1 MPTCTAFTKHST
13 PCTAHIYTHERTL
26 CGRHLHMIATPEL
39 EYRFNREQEV
49 LRDNWRRLQAGTH
62 VRVGTRIVPVE
73 QHVPPPQVVEPPPP
87 PPPQERPTCVAIKQS
102 GERCFKQAQHD
113 DNHCNLHHAVA
124 LRQNQREILNRAR
137 REMTTIYHT
146 FSISPRILAATI
158 DEAMP
163 RMSEGLT
170 AANEV
175 RLRSEADTYITR
187 PLTPLIRRLVE
198 QGATFEQAD
207 AHVQAWVVDEII
219 TLRMVPLLHGLI
231 QQELVFREWQH
242 QRDRRQVF
250 GENQREAQLAAD
262 PQNVHTREIT
272 QQMKDAV
279 SMLTAVQV
287 PNTQTNTLNEIQ
299 DTFLEQKR
307 PLYDVRK
314 VMDDVEVWWRRPT
327 TYTREDG
334 LYRKCL
340 RGLWW
345 TIKQYKG
352 EVRAELE
359 KRLWDELRD
368 GAIPHS
374 VCTQGHMARLS
385 NVMVGFDEAF
395 VPPVPVG
402 EILQQKMA
410 AIYGMDVSYD
420 EQIRLANEVFAELK
434 IPETQH
440 ADWLSAF

>member
-1 MPTCTAFTKHST
+1 
-13 PCTAHIYTHERTL
+13 
-26 CGRHLHMIATPEL
+26 
-39 EYRFNREQEV
+39 
-49 LRDNWRRLQAGTH
+49 
-62 VRVGTRIVPVE
+62 
-73 QHVPPPQVVEPPPP
+73 
-87 PPPQERPTCVAIKQS
+87 
-102 GERCFKQAQHD
+102 
-113 DNHCNLHHAVA
+113 
-124 LRQNQREILNRAR
+124 
-137 REMTTIYHT
+137 
-146 FSISPRILAATI
+146 
-158 DEAMP
+158 
-163 RMSEGLT
+163 
-170 AANEV
+170 
-175 RLRSEADTYITR
+175 
-187 PLTPLIRRLVE
+187 
-198 QGATFEQAD
+198 
-207 AHVQAWVVDEII
+207 
-219 TLRMVPLLHGLI
+219 MVPLLHGFI
-231 QQELVFREWQH
+231 QQELVFREWQQ
-242 QRDRRQVF
+242 QRDRRHVF
-250 GENQREAQLAAD
+250 GANQREAQLAAD
-262 PQNVHTREIT
+262 PQNVHTHEIT

-352 EVRAELE
+352 EVRTELE

-434 IPETQH
+434 IPEAQH
-440 ADWLSAF
+440 ADWLAAF

>member
-1 MPTCTAFTKHST
+1 MPTCTAFTKQST

-39 EYRFNREQEV
+39 EYRFNREQAILQE
-49 LRDNWRRLQAGTH
+49 NWRRLQAGTH

-87 PPPQERPTCVAIKQS
+87 PPQERPTCIAFKQN

-124 LRQNQREILNRAR
+124 LRQNQRDMLHRAGREI
-137 REMTTIYHT
+137 TTIYHT
-146 FSISPRILAATI
+146 FSFSPRILAATLE
-158 DEAMP
+158 EAMP
-163 RMSEGLT
+163 RLIEGLT
-170 AANEV
+170 AANELL
-175 RLRSEADTYITR
+175 LRSQVDNCIIR
-187 PLTPLIRRLVE
+187 PFEPILRRLVQ
-198 QGATFEQAD
+198 QGANFEQLD
-207 AHVQAWVVDEII
+207 AHVQAWVVDGTI
-219 TLRMVPLLHGLI
+219 TMRLAPLLQRYI
-231 QQELVFREWQH
+231 QQELVFREWQQ
-242 QRDRRQVF
+242 QRNTRQVF

-299 DTFLEQKR
+299 ETFLEQKR

-410 AIYGMDVSYD
+410 AIYGMDVPHD
-420 EQIRLANEVFAELK
+420 EQIRLANEVFRELK

-440 ADWLSAF
+440 AEWLSAF

>member
-1 MPTCTAFTKHST
+1 
-13 PCTAHIYTHERTL
+13 
-26 CGRHLHMIATPEL
+26 MIATPEL

-49 LRDNWRRLQAGTH
+49 LRENWRRLQAGTH

-73 QHVPPPQVVEPPPP
+73 QHVPPPQVVELPPPP
-87 PPPQERPTCVAIKQS
+87 PPEVRPTCNAFKQN
-102 GERCFKQAQHD
+102 GERCTKQAQHD

-198 QGATFEQAD
+198 RGATFEQAD

-231 QQELVFREWQH
+231 QQELVFREWQQ
-242 QRDRRQVF
+242 QRDRRQLF
-250 GENQREAQLAAD
+250 GANQREAQLAAD

-279 SMLTAVQV
+279 SMLTTVQV
-287 PNTQTNTLNEIQ
+287 PSTQINTLGEIK
-299 DTFLEQKR
+299 DTFVEQKR
-307 PLYDVRK
+307 SVYEINK
-314 VMDDVEVWWRRPT
+314 VMTDVEVWWRRPT
-327 TYTREDG
+327 TYTRDDK
-334 LYRKCL
+334 LYKKCL

-352 EVRAELE
+352 EVRTELE

-434 IPETQH
+434 IPEAQH
-440 ADWLSAF
+440 AEWLAAF